1 MMPFEFKPDAL
12 LREVIHVRAQRF
24 GDARGWFAETFRAD
38 LFAAAG
44 IPGPFVQ
51 DNHSRSADRGTIRG
65 LHFQADPHAQGKLV
79 RCVKGRILDVA
90 VDIRKGSPRFGKAM
104 GVELTAEGG
113 EQLFIPRNFAHGF
126 CTLEDDTEVVYKTDA
141 YYAPDHDCGIAHDD
155 PAIGIDWPFPP
166 SARILSDKDQKLP
179 RLAEIAELAA
189 AGEGER

>member
-1 MMPFEFKPDAL
+1 M
-12 LREVIHVRAQRF
+12 V
-24 GDARGWFAETFRAD
+24 
-38 LFAAAG
+38 
-44 IPGPFVQ
+44 
-51 DNHSRSADRGTIRG
+51 
-65 LHFQADPHAQGKLV
+65 
-79 RCVKGRILDVA
+79 
-90 VDIRKGSPRFGKAM
+90 
-104 GVELTAEGG
+104 VELTAEGG
-113 EQLFIPRNFAHGF
+113 EQLFIPRGFAHGF